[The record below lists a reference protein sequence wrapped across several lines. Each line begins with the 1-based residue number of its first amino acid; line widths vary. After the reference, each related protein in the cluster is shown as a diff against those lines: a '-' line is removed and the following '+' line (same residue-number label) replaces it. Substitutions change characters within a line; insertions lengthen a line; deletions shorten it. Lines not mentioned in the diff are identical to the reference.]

1 MLEPILAEDAHCV
14 VDTGTSSFV
23 AVSHYLIEN
32 DVHERIRLSG
42 KKVVAHAIVIC
53 RSGQRRPLATTSRR

>member
-14 VDTGTSSFV
+14 VDSGTSSFV

-32 DVHERIRLSG
+32 DVHEQIRL
-42 KKVVAHAIVIC
+42 
-53 RSGQRRPLATTSRR
+53 RLA